1 MNGNAPPPLNY
12 RPAGSQGTPAPR
24 EPFARQFL
32 IGIGGG
38 SLVSLILWFLGWNA
52 LTNERVLGYGITLI
66 CAVPVAKLIAGV
78 VLIIGQKY
86 KGAGAG
92 LICSIGVGALI
103 LLGSCFAHVK
113 Y

>member
-1 MNGNAPPPLNY
+1 MSDATPPPLDY
-12 RPAGSQGTPAPR
+12 PRTGPHRDPQDR

-38 SLVSLILWFLGWNA
+38 SLVSVILWLLGWEV
-52 LTNERVLGYGITLI
+52 LTSDRVIGYGITLI
-66 CAVPVAKLIAGV
+66 CVVPVAKLVGGIV
-78 VLIIGQKY
+78 MIIGRTY

-103 LLGSCFAHVK
+103 LLGSCFAHMK

>member
-1 MNGNAPPPLNY
+1 MSNVPPQLPYRRAGPPDEPAP
-12 RPAGSQGTPAPR
+12 PR

-52 LTNERVLGYGITLI
+52 LTSERAISYSIILPCG
-66 CAVPVAKLIAGV
+66 VPTAKVIAGV
-78 VLIIGQKY
+78 IMIIGQRY

-103 LLGSCFAHVK
+103 LLGSCFAHMK